1 MHIYVEIYGHRIPT
15 YGLLITI
22 GVILANLIAIICM
35 KRKYKKD
42 CIEDFLIVEAY
53 TMAGAFLGAKCLY
66 LLVSYRDIDWENIFN
81 IKYFNTLMQ
90 GGFVFYGG
98 LIGGLIFIF
107 LPEKIHKIE
116 AEKYIEHYIF
126 LIPLIHAFGRIGCF
140 EAGCCYGIP
149 YTGYGAVYFPEGS
162 MAPPDIALFPVQI
175 IEAFFE
181 FIIAAYIYRCS
192 DKLGS
197 KKGLYEYLWLYSLLR
212 FVLEFFRYDVNRGKI
227 GFLSTSQIISL
238 VIAIIVFEKKRKIN
252 NYGR

>member
-1 MHIYVEIYGHRIPT
+1 MHVYLHLFGLTIPS
-15 YGLLITI
+15 YGLLIASGVVI
-22 GVILANLIAIICM
+22 GNIIAFFVLKHEKLDFNDWMIL
-35 KRKYKKD
+35 
-42 CIEDFLIVEAY
+42 EAY
-53 TMAGAFLGAKCLY
+53 CILGGFLGAKLLY
-66 LLVSYRDIDWENIFN
+66 LLVSYKSIDWSRITDFQ
-81 IKYFNTLMQ
+81 YFNALMLS
-90 GGFVFYGG
+90 GFVFYGG

-107 LPEKIHKIE
+107 LPGKIHKIE

-126 LIPLIHAFGRIGCF
+126 LIPFIHAFGRIGCF

>member
-1 MHIYVEIYGHRIPT
+1 
-15 YGLLITI
+15 
-22 GVILANLIAIICM
+22 
-35 KRKYKKD
+35 
-42 CIEDFLIVEAY
+42 
-53 TMAGAFLGAKCLY
+53 
-66 LLVSYRDIDWENIFN
+66 
-81 IKYFNTLMQ
+81 MQ

-107 LPEKIHKIE
+107 LPGKIHKIE

-126 LIPLIHAFGRIGCF
+126 LIPFIHAFGRIGCF

>member
-1 MHIYVEIYGHRIPT
+1 MH
-15 YGLLITI
+15 
-22 GVILANLIAIICM
+22 
-35 KRKYKKD
+35 
-42 CIEDFLIVEAY
+42 
-53 TMAGAFLGAKCLY
+53 LGESDVLRQD
-66 LLVSYRDIDWENIFN
+66 VVMEFHIQD
-81 IKYFNTLMQ
+81 M
-90 GGFVFYGG
+90 
-98 LIGGLIFIF
+98 
-107 LPEKIHKIE
+107 
-116 AEKYIEHYIF
+116 
-126 LIPLIHAFGRIGCF
+126 GRF
-140 EAGCCYGIP
+140 
-149 YTGYGAVYFPEGS
+149 TFQKV
-162 MAPPDIALFPVQI
+162 IALFPVQI

>member
-1 MHIYVEIYGHRIPT
+1 M
-15 YGLLITI
+15 L
-22 GVILANLIAIICM
+22 
-35 KRKYKKD
+35 
-42 CIEDFLIVEAY
+42 
-53 TMAGAFLGAKCLY
+53 
-66 LLVSYRDIDWENIFN
+66 S
-81 IKYFNTLMQ
+81 
-90 GGFVFYGG
+90 GFVFYGG

-126 LIPLIHAFGRIGCF
+126 LIPFIHAFGRIGCF